1 VSSGPL
7 IAVPT
12 YRLERGR
19 VHGWDTGAFGVPDLY
34 VAALQRAGARAALLP
49 PDPDSDAGELLAGF
63 DGLLLIG
70 GGDVEPGRY
79 GARPHPEV
87 YGIDPERDAFEVAV
101 LSAADRGMTP
111 TLAICRGAQVMNVAF
126 GGTLHQHLPDVPEL
140 IEHRGETYG
149 VGTVH
154 EVAVTPQS
162 RLGAA
167 VAASNVRCPSHH
179 HQGIDRLG
187 EGLEPV
193 ARSAD
198 GLVEAIERKQGW
210 MVGVQWH
217 PEEAAAE
224 DEANQ
229 SLFDAL
235 AELAA
240 DRARA
245 ASGKR

>member
-1 VSSGPL
+1 VSSRPL

-19 VHGWDTGAFGVPDLY
+19 VDGWDTGAFGVPDLY

-49 PDPDSDAGELLAGF
+49 SDVDSDAGELLSGF

-70 GGDVEPGRY
+70 GGDVEPRRY
-79 GARPHPEV
+79 GAQPHPDV
-87 YGIDPERDAFEVAV
+87 YGIDPERDAFEVAL
-101 LSAADRGMTP
+101 LSAADSAGTP

-126 GGTLHQHLPDVPEL
+126 GGTLHQHLPDIPSL
-140 IEHRGETYG
+140 IAHRGETYG
-149 VGTVH
+149 VGTMH
-154 EVAVTPQS
+154 EVGVTPLS

-167 VAASNVRCPSHH
+167 VAASKVRCPSHH

-187 EGLEPV
+187 DGLEPV
-193 ARSAD
+193 AHSED
-198 GLVEAIERKQGW
+198 GLVEAIERTQGW

-217 PEEAAAE
+217 PEEVAAE

-235 AELAA
+235 AQLAA
-240 DRARA
+240 DRAAA
-245 ASGKR
+245 ASGRR